1 MQFSGTPFPLKSDYV
16 TYGWY
21 LTRQYWAKRPSIPVN
36 FQCPYC
42 QIQHLSIVCWLFYCH
57 LHLEKKEKKNSDE
70 KQWQIHWIYCVIR
83 WCKFIAL
90 FDGDFHIKCV
100 RVSRCNREKKIKG
113 GLISEIIINFVPIS
127 NKCTKSMI
135 INYLNV
141 MGKVDGLWFGAFFLR
156 CTLNMRFSHL

>member
-1 MQFSGTPFPLKSDYV
+1 MIPDTSILGKTSINSCKFPMSLLPNSASFNC
-16 TYGWY
+16 
-21 LTRQYWAKRPSIPVN
+21 LLALL
-36 FQCPYC
+36 
-42 QIQHLSIVCWLFYCH
+42 LSSPPW
-57 LHLEKKEKKNSDE
+57 KKGKKNSDE

-135 INYLNV
+135 VNYLNV
-141 MGKVDGLWFGAFFLR
+141 MGKVDGLWFRAFFWR